1 MTQSIQQNSEIYRVL
16 LENLSDGVL
25 VVNFDGSVRIAN
37 SAFCQIFGLQK
48 GAVETA
54 SFGEIFATVE
64 GLDEFT
70 ETVLDAVYSQHN
82 VEKKIID
89 LTISE
94 KQQSLSL
101 TTTYMTSDSGGDAER
116 QAVIVAVSDITEIK
130 KLHESEL
137 RLAKV
142 VESQLSELQSAYRDL
157 ETRSSEL
164 STIRRSVR
172 VARFSAFIL
181 VLGLFV
187 GIAAWRIQPL
197 DLFATVSSRVTAAD
211 PFPNETAEASVPA
224 FQTVVVEP
232 RELNSTIALRGR
244 LGLGQTEEIT
254 SPFEGHVSEVFVSPG
269 LKVSEGEE
277 LMTFDTGQLAT
288 EFRRAEVN
296 YIQARDKLVEL
307 ENWASSDE
315 MARARS
321 SLRRSRI
328 ALEESEQ
335 TLARSSFLLEQ
346 GIISAQEHEQAE
358 RSVTGRRLDY
368 EAAER
373 EFSATEDKSN
383 EEALLVAKLEVD
395 TAQEQLR
402 TLEEK
407 LEQSTATAPISG
419 VFLEFEGRDA
429 KPLAKG
435 RPVAQ
440 GELLA
445 TIADFERLSVVT
457 TVDEVDVRKIEVGQR
472 AQITGPGFPG
482 LSINGN
488 VTRVSQRA
496 VGGNRAAPQFEVVIS
511 LDKLDSNAR
520 DQLRVGMSAHLD
532 IIVYRRPDAILVPIH
547 SVDQFGGQPQIS
559 VLSKDSGTVETR
571 PVVIGLT
578 TLDSIE
584 IVEGLT
590 AGEVV
595 VIP

>member
-1 MTQSIQQNSEIYRVL
+1 MTQSIQHNFEIYRVL

-37 SAFCQIFGLQK
+37 SAFCRIFGLNK
-48 GAVETA
+48 ETVEKVL
-54 SFGEIFATVE
+54 FGEIFATVE

-70 ETVLDAVYSQHN
+70 ETVLDAVYNQHN
-82 VEKKIID
+82 VEKKIIN
-89 LTISE
+89 LTIGE
-94 KQQSLSL
+94 EQQSLAL
-101 TTTYMTSDSGGDAER
+101 TTTYMTSDSDNDAER
-116 QAVIVAVSDITEIK
+116 QAVIVAVSDITEITE
-130 KLHESEL
+130 LHKSEL

-142 VESQLSELQSAYRDL
+142 VESQLGELQTAYRDL
-157 ETRSSEL
+157 ETRNSEI

-197 DLFATVSSRVTAAD
+197 DFFATVSGVASPG
-211 PFPNETAEASVPA
+211 PFLNDTAEAGEPTL
-224 FQTVVVEP
+224 QTMVIEP

-254 SPFEGHVSEVFVSPG
+254 SPFDGHVSDIHVTPG
-269 LKVSEGEE
+269 QKVTEDDT
-277 LMTFDTGQLAT
+277 LITFDTGQLAT
-288 EFRRAEVN
+288 EFRRAEVQ
-296 YIQARDKLVEL
+296 YIQARDKLSEL

-315 MARARS
+315 MARARG
-321 SLRRSRI
+321 SLRRARI

-335 TLARSSFLLEQ
+335 TFARSSFLLEQ

-358 RSVTGRRLDY
+358 RSRTGRKLDF

-373 EFSATEDKSN
+373 EFAATEDKSN
-383 EEALLVAKLEVD
+383 EETLLVAKLEVD
-395 TAQEQLR
+395 TAREQLES
-402 TLEEK
+402 LEEK

-419 VFLEFEGRDA
+419 VFLEFESRDA

-472 AQITGPGFPG
+472 STITGPGFPG
-482 LSINGN
+482 LTIDGT

-496 VGGNRAAPQFEVVIS
+496 VAGNRSAPQFEIVIS

-532 IIVYRRPDAILVPIH
+532 IIVYRRPDAILVPIE
-547 SVDQFGGQPQIS
+547 SVDRFGGQPQINI
-559 VLSKDSGTVETR
+559 LSQDTGTVETR
-571 PVVIGLT
+571 PVVTGLT

-590 AGEVV
+590 AGDVV
-595 VIP
+595 VLP